1 MFGLVQLVN
10 DDLDGATIATDFTA
24 LLSGGKTTSADERV
38 LVVRLTYSIIS
49 PGFNQPLLLDGSAMF
64 ESGTIA
70 RLSVGSPR
78 TRTAEFV
85 LPAGNGSI
93 RQALGPKPRSLAVS
107 GYLRGADDAA
117 LDGQEAQLESL
128 IGGVGTH
135 TITEPSGRVLDDCV
149 AVGLERR
156 GHRTERW
163 GTLPVSQQ
171 FVLRFEQLTY

>member
-10 DDLDGATIATDFTA
+10 DDLDGATIATGYTA

-38 LVVRLTYSIIS
+38 LVVRLTYSVIS